1 MALPTLQLFLLF
13 GHFMFVNS
21 SSFRSCIVDV
31 VAVVV
36 LLSFCFVYSL
46 CVESELELFC
56 FGLSFIF

>member
-21 SSFRSCIVDV
+21 SSFRSCIVV
-31 VAVVV
+31 VVVVV

-46 CVESELELFC
+46 CVESELELFW